1 MTHCTGAPRPV
12 RWSPHAR
19 VFQRAVFFY
28 ILRPSPSGCAFLFSI
43 VLFFSP
49 RGLKVLYYL
58 QRYRREG
65 LRKRFRLTIS
75 APLPADFIEICRDL
89 NLDLP
94 EDVIQ
99 GGTFIDGERLEGEEI
114 PGVGGRWAR
123 EV

>member
-1 MTHCTGAPRPV
+1 M
-12 RWSPHAR
+12 R
-19 VFQRAVFFY
+19 VFVFY
-28 ILRPSPSGCAFLFSI
+28 RPF
-43 VLFFSP
+43 FFSP

-75 APLPADFIEICRDL
+75 APLPADFIKICRDL

-114 PGVGGRWAR
+114 PGVGGRWAG